1 MPLHQR
7 TQNFTDRRS
16 RTPGT
21 VMVKGR
27 RCQDGDV
34 AVTCVI
40 NHHFWTIASSMT
52 RWQNLRN
59 FDYLAAR
66 EGLVLIMVL
75 TQMISAKFWTERKKL
90 WSSWTQN
97 WSTYTVCT
105 LFFIFDDF
113 DDSLSSTS
121 SFWYQ
126 ENQSK
131 NLALLS
137 GLLFKL
143 WKHDLVLWSTS
154 SCFALLTALTNQFLL
169 NKLI

>member
-1 MPLHQR
+1 MPLLQR

-34 AVTCVI
+34 VVTCVI

-75 TQMISAKFWTERKKL
+75 TQMISAKFWTERKNLGPVELKIEVL
-90 WSSWTQN
+90 TQFAPYFSFLMTLMTPCRRPAPFDIKRISQKIWPSFLVSYSN
-97 WSTYTVCT
+97 YESTTWCFGARARA
-105 LFFIFDDF
+105 LH
-113 DDSLSSTS
+113 
-121 SFWYQ
+121 FW
-126 ENQSK
+126 
-131 NLALLS
+131 LL
-137 GLLFKL
+137 
-143 WKHDLVLWSTS
+143 
-154 SCFALLTALTNQFLL
+154 
-169 NKLI
+169 

>member
-75 TQMISAKFWTERKKL
+75 TQMISAKFWTASTLSPLDFSESRVC
-90 WSSWTQN
+90 SVDEESWRYLEAFCQREPPVQFPFPPRVSLPSPSPPP
-97 WSTYTVCT
+97 WISVA
-105 LFFIFDDF
+105 LFGTEKG
-113 DDSLSSTS
+113 LSPPCSPLIS
-121 SFWYQ
+121 VLRVDQQIWM
-126 ENQSK
+126 
-131 NLALLS
+131 LS
-137 GLLFKL
+137 
-143 WKHDLVLWSTS
+143 V
-154 SCFALLTALTNQFLL
+154 
-169 NKLI
+169 

>member
-1 MPLHQR
+1 MTEPQELRLPGCQG
-7 TQNFTDRRS
+7 RS
-16 RTPGT
+16 CLDHGND
-21 VMVKGR
+21 KCKILD
-27 RCQDGDV
+27 CQ
-34 AVTCVI
+34 I
-40 NHHFWTIASSMT
+40 
-52 RWQNLRN
+52 L
-59 FDYLAAR
+59 
-66 EGLVLIMVL
+66 
-75 TQMISAKFWTERKKL
+75 KKKL
-90 WSSWTQN
+90 RSSWTQN

-169 NKLI
+169 TQISKHIIKFWWLKLCPFFILKLVHLRSKP